1 MEGFYSVFDG
11 LPQLVRADAPPT
23 AEARAVVE
31 VATSVIMMFS
41 GLTGSTLAGDLRDI
55 IIAKAKLSNQITED
69 LVRRYHTSFTSL
81 YEYSKKVISKLNTE
95 IMYLRN
101 PARNA
106 VSIIEFKPRDIVV
119 DADMTMY
126 IIQAMA
132 EGKELK
138 DVLPSH
144 LLTQ

>member
-1 MEGFYSVFDG
+1 MDGFYSVFDG
-11 LPQLVRADAPPT
+11 LPQLVKPDAPPT
-23 AEARAVVE
+23 AQTRAVVE
-31 VATSVIMMFS
+31 VATSAIMMFS
-41 GLTGSTLAGDLRDI
+41 GLSGSSLASDLRDI

-69 LVRRYHTSFTSL
+69 LVKRYHTSFTSL
-81 YEYSKKVISKLNTE
+81 YEYSKKVIDKLNTE

-106 VSIIEFKPRDIVV
+106 VSIIEFRPRDIVV
-119 DADMTMY
+119 DADMTQY

-138 DVLPSH
+138 DVLPPH

>member
-1 MEGFYSVFDG
+1 MDGFYSIFDG

-23 AEARAVVE
+23 AQTRGMVDLT
-31 VATSVIMMFS
+31 TSAIMMFS
-41 GLTGSTLAGDLRDI
+41 GLTGSALTRDLRDT

-81 YEYSKKVISKLNTE
+81 YEYSKKVIDKLNTE

-106 VSIIEFKPRDIVV
+106 VSIIEFRPRDIVV
-119 DADMTMY
+119 DEDMTRY
-126 IIQAMA
+126 IIQAMT

-138 DVLPSH
+138 DVLPPH